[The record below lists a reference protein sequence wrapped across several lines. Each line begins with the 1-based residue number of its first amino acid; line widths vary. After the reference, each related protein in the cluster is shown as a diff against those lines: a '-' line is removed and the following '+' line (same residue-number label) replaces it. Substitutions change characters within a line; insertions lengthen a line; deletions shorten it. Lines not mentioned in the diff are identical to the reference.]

1 MRDDERIQLRA
12 ENSDMKQELRTLKR
26 EYESARQDWSL
37 KEAEYVRERDQMKIT
52 VDALTEQVRKQRTYS
67 ILPCHFLY
75 VT

>member
-37 KEAEYVRERDQMKIT
+37 KEAEYVRERDQMRIT
-52 VDALTEQVRKQRTYS
+52 VEALTQQVRQ
-67 ILPCHFLY
+67 PHFISYVLSCLLY
-75 VT
+75 I

>member
-37 KEAEYVRERDQMKIT
+37 KEAEYVRDRDQMKIT
-52 VDALTEQVRKQRTYS
+52 VVALTQQV
-67 ILPCHFLY
+67 
-75 VT
+75 